1 MDDPIEP
8 STRPVARGGRSCRGI
23 NRRTAVPSGS
33 GPKLNVTEDAA
44 GDEEGGEPE
53 NDNGSIEAL
62 TKELKG
68 QRWDADKSVW
78 K

>member
-1 MDDPIEP
+1 MLWVSSPVT
-8 STRPVARGGRSCRGI
+8 STADEGP
-23 NRRTAVPSGS
+23 
-33 GPKLNVTEDAA
+33 GPKLNVTEDSST
-44 GDEEGGEPE
+44 GEEEGGEPE